1 MKTYRL
7 SKSKIISGL
16 QCPKRLY
23 LEIHHPE
30 LRHDSEQSEALFA
43 SGHQVGEV
51 AQQLVPEGV
60 MVEMGNW
67 DIDQALE
74 DTRRLLEPSNGPPLF
89 EATFFHND
97 VLIRADI
104 FFPENCSYRLVEVKA
119 STKVKDYYLNDCAI
133 QAWVIENAGYPIHK
147 VELAHINNR
156 FIYPGNGNYDGLFY
170 HADITEETR
179 QRQPLV
185 PGWIADFQKMLSEPM
200 PANDVGP
207 HCYDPF
213 ECPFIHFCSPKG
225 PDYPVA
231 ILPRG
236 SQEAEALLAMGV
248 DDVRDIPSNYLS
260 KPIHALIRETTVSG
274 EPYIDPYLK
283 THFQRLAYP
292 RYYLDFET
300 IGSAVPLWPG
310 TRPYQTHLPF
320 QWSVHVE
327 KEPGVI
333 DHKEFLDLSGENPM
347 RPLAETLLDALGETG
362 PIFVYSHFEK
372 SVFGQLATFCSGLAQ
387 RLEYA
392 AERFED
398 LLPLMRNHYYHPDMM
413 GSWSIKVVLP
423 TVAPDL
429 NYSDLEEIQDGGGA
443 QAAYLEACSLCKE
456 SERYKSLRSNLL
468 AYCKLDTLAMV
479 RLVQYFLNKP

>member
-23 LEIHHPE
+23 LEVHHAE
-30 LRHDSEQSEALFA
+30 LRHDSEKSEALFA
-43 SGHQVGEV
+43 SGHRVGEV
-51 AQQLVPEGV
+51 AQLLVPEGV
-60 MVEMGNW
+60 MVEMENW

-74 DTRRLLEPSNGPPLF
+74 ETRRLLEPSNGPPLF

-104 FFPENCSYRLVEVKA
+104 FFPESCSYRLVEVKA

-147 VELAHINNR
+147 VELAHVDNR

-200 PANDVGP
+200 PATDVGS

-213 ECPFIHFCSPKG
+213 ECPFIDYCSPKE

-236 SQEAEALLAMGV
+236 CQEAEALLAMGV
-248 DDVRDIPSNYLS
+248 DDVRDIPSDYLS
-260 KPIHALIRETTVSG
+260 NPIHERIREATING
-274 EPYIDPYLK
+274 EPYINPYLK
-283 THFQRLAYP
+283 SYFQCLAYP

-327 KEPGVI
+327 KEPGAI
-333 DHKEFLDLSGENPM
+333 NHKEFLDLSGKNPI
-347 RPLAETLLDALGETG
+347 RPLTEALLDALGETG

-372 SVFGQLATFCSGLAQ
+372 SVFGQLAAFCPDLVQ
-387 RLEYA
+387 QLEDTV
-392 AERFED
+392 ERFED
-398 LLPLMRNHYYHPDMM
+398 LLPLMRRYYYHPNMM
-413 GSWSIKVVLP
+413 GSWSIKAVLP
-423 TVAPDL
+423 TVAPEL
-429 NYSDLEEIQDGGGA
+429 NYDDLEEVQDGGGA
-443 QAAYLEACSLCKE
+443 QAAYFEACFLRKE
-456 SERYKSLRSNLL
+456 SERYKSLRNNLL

-479 RLVQYFLNKP
+479 RLVQHFLNNP

>member
-1 MKTYRL
+1 
-7 SKSKIISGL
+7 
-16 QCPKRLY
+16 
-23 LEIHHPE
+23 
-30 LRHDSEQSEALFA
+30 
-43 SGHQVGEV
+43 
-51 AQQLVPEGV
+51 
-60 MVEMGNW
+60 MVEMENW
-67 DIDQALE
+67 DIGQALE
-74 DTRRLLEPSNGPPLF
+74 DTNRQLRNSNAPPLF
-89 EATFFHND
+89 EATFSYEN
-97 VLIRADI
+97 VLVRSDI
-104 FFPENCSYRLVEVKA
+104 LFQENGEYRLVEVKA
-119 STKVKDYYLNDCAI
+119 STKIKDYYMNDCAI

-147 VELAHINNR
+147 VELAHIDNR
-156 FIYPGNGNYDGLFY
+156 FVYPGNGNYDGLFY

-179 QRQPLV
+179 QRKPLV
-185 PGWIADFQKMLSEPM
+185 PIWIADFQNMLSEPM

-207 HCYDPF
+207 QCYDPF
-213 ECPFIHFCSPKG
+213 ECPFIHYCSPQRSE
-225 PDYPVA
+225 YPVA

-260 KPIHALIRETTVSG
+260 KPIHERIREATVSG

-283 THFQRLAYP
+283 THFQCLAYP

-347 RPLAETLLDALGETG
+347 RPLAEALLDALKETG

-372 SVFGQLATFCSGLAQ
+372 SVFGQLAAFCPDLAQ
-387 RLEYA
+387 RLGYA
-392 AERFED
+392 VERFED
-398 LLPLMRNHYYHPDMM
+398 LLPLMRSHYYHPDMM
-413 GSWSIKVVLP
+413 GSWSIKAVLP
-423 TVAPDL
+423 TVAPEL
-429 NYSDLEEIQDGGGA
+429 NYNDLEEVQDGGGA

-456 SERYKSLRSNLL
+456 SERYKSLRDNLL

-479 RLVQYFLNKP
+479 RLVRYFLNNP